1 MQKINW
7 SDLRYLL
14 ALSRTRKLSGAARC
28 LGVDDTTVSRR
39 LKSLQRAAGVD
50 LYHRASDGAFQLTQA
65 GDAVVEHI
73 ERIELE
79 TFAID
84 QVLGR
89 EMQKVTGTVRIT
101 SVPCLVNS
109 ILVPSIQP
117 LLKQH
122 PNLIVELVPDS
133 KEMNLTR
140 READVAIRL
149 ARPQVGGTNV
159 LARRIGLLHYGIFV
173 SKEAN
178 ADNDRECSWITY
190 DDTMSFLPQAKW
202 LNGQVKSGRE
212 AVSGLRV
219 ADTETAIEAIASG
232 MGKALLPSIIGQND
246 QRLRQITFKD
256 DRLLPQREI
265 WILIHAQQKGL
276 SNIQTVVD
284 WICSLK
290 WNES

>member
-1 MQKINW
+1 MQKMNW
-7 SDLRYLL
+7 NDLRYLL
-14 ALSRTRKLSGAARC
+14 ALSRTRKLSGAARS

-39 LKSLQRAAGVD
+39 LKSLQRVAGVD
-50 LYHRASDGAFQLTQA
+50 LYHRLPDGEFQLTQA

-73 ERIELE
+73 EHIELE

-89 EMQKVTGTVRIT
+89 ELQKITGTVRIT

-109 ILVPSIQP
+109 ILVPSIPP

-159 LARRIGLLHYGIFV
+159 LARRIGLLNYGIFV
-173 SKEAN
+173 SKEIN
-178 ADNDRECSWITY
+178 VDDDRECNWVTY
-190 DDTMSFLPQAKW
+190 DDTMSYLPQAKW
-202 LNGQVKSGRE
+202 LNRQAKSGRE
-212 AVSGLRV
+212 VISGLRV
-219 ADTETAIEAIASG
+219 ADTETAIEAVASG
-232 MGKALLPSIIGQND
+232 LGKALLPSIIGQND
-246 QRLRQITFKD
+246 QRLRRVVFKD
-256 DRLLPQREI
+256 DRVLPQREI
-265 WILIHAQQKGL
+265 WLLTHAQQKEL
-276 SNIQTVVD
+276 CNIQTVVD
-284 WICSLK
+284 WICMLK
-290 WNES
+290 WNEP